1 MKGKIA
7 MLEMNLKASI
17 NNLNYIRY
25 MEYKEK
31 ENGGNKGNLES
42 DKTTSAEQY
51 K

>member
-1 MKGKIA
+1 MKGRFV
-7 MLEMNLKASI
+7 MLEMNLKADIS
-17 NNLNYIRY
+17 NLNYVRY

-31 ENGGNKGNLES
+31 ENDKNKGNLES